1 MLESSVM
8 FINITVLLT
17 DVDNSLTEVSSF
29 MFMHITVIL
38 DG

>member
-17 DVDNSLTEVSSF
+17 DADNSLTEVSSF
-29 MFMHITVIL
+29 MFMNITVIL